1 MNRVCVS
8 SLFPIEIDGDGD
20 EWVRLAMFG
29 SGGLHYV
36 VDICLRTWRAT
47 LLGFFRLRD
56 KASVPLGM
64 VHYAD
69 PNVDILHEL
78 EL

>member
-1 MNRVCVS
+1 
-8 SLFPIEIDGDGD
+8 
-20 EWVRLAMFG
+20 
-29 SGGLHYV
+29 V

-56 KASVPLGM
+56 TKAVPLGM

-69 PNVDILHEL
+69 SNVDILQEL